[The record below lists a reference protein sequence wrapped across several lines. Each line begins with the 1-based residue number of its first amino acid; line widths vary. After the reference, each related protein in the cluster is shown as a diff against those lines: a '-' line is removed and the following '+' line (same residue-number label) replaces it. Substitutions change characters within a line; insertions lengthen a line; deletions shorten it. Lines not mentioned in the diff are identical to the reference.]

1 MSNRGQSVG
10 PIASHRL
17 ARLREAIR
25 HGEVSFPASVPSFA
39 RQYCEQTQW
48 RVASLY
54 FVRGW
59 TADQLA
65 ARYQVTSSRIRQS
78 LRRWVECAA
87 TLGYLQE
94 IGASGPSTPARSP
107 LGPAGAQC
115 FRAMSSSAPK
125 TATGISAIAI

>member
-1 MSNRGQSVG
+1 MGNRGQSEG
-10 PIASHRL
+10 RDWHGAIASHRL
-17 ARLREAIR
+17 ASLREAIR

-39 RQYCEQTQW
+39 RQYREQTQW

-59 TADQLA
+59 TAEQLA

-94 IGASGPSTPARSP
+94 IPARIPS
-107 LGPAGAQC
+107 GQAEAQC
-115 FRAMSSSAPK
+115 FRAMSSSTPK